1 MLVSQPP
8 FNTINVKQG
17 NNECNVSAWKSKE
30 IYNSELSQLH
40 DFAPVIILWRKIAM
54 PFNNSVFTIKQNN

>member
-1 MLVSQPP
+1 MLVSQPT

-40 DFAPVIILWRKIAM
+40 DFAPVIIL
-54 PFNNSVFTIKQNN
+54 